1 MDPKMKIK
9 ISRDGIEIGEEE
21 LQDIEKKLKAGVIK
35 TTDHYWHDGMI
46 QWEPV
51 TKLLEKIDRIK
62 REAKI
67 AKEQKEA
74 EQKSSGPNSN
84 DSKTSQDWIFEI
96 GHTLIIGITY
106 ICYFLFISFL
116 YIYGFIRFVSG
127 ETGDPTGSAIRQAV
141 LEQKTTSGLL
151 IMILATLLVIL
162 QQLMVMRQSAE
173 KKINK

>member
-1 MDPKMKIK
+1 MHPNTKIK
-9 ISRDGIEIGEEE
+9 FSRNGVEIGEYNYWE
-21 LQDIEKKLKAGVIK
+21 IEVLVK
-35 TTDHYWHDGMI
+35 TFKILPTDHYWHDGMT
-46 QWEPV
+46 QWEAV

-62 REAKI
+62 KEAKI
-67 AKEQKEA
+67 AKERKEA

-84 DSKTSQDWIFEI
+84 DSKTPQDWIFET

-106 ICYFLFISFL
+106 ICYFLFITFL

-162 QQLMVMRQSAE
+162 QQLMVMRQSAD